1 MNVAAMTHRGA
12 LRSENQDALC
22 VAKRVWT
29 GDMSVPQ
36 VLETKWLQTEGLQ
49 MEGLQTGEFPLL
61 LAVVD
66 GMGGH
71 KGGAQAARILAE
83 VLSGAAFGAELDLEA
98 DKRVLNSLFQEAAL
112 RMESEARQAPDL
124 ADMGAT
130 VSGAVIREKNAF
142 VFNCGD
148 CRVYRFSGGGL
159 ERLTRDHSVVQT
171 LYERGEIDEDEMR
184 THPQKNIVT
193 SAVSADP
200 AVMWELYAK
209 GVSRWENDVFFL
221 CSDGVWEA
229 MDSRQLER
237 RLAQGLPLGRETLA
251 QGAAGLFDALLA
263 AECRD
268 NVSFLWQVG

>member
-1 MNVAAMTHRGA
+1 MNIAAMTHRGA
-12 LRSENQDALC
+12 VRSENQDALC
-22 VAKRVWT
+22 VAKRIWT
-29 GDMSVPQ
+29 EDMSAPQ
-36 VLETKWLQTEGLQ
+36 ILKMEELRMEELQ
-49 MEGLQTGEFPLL
+49 MEEFQMKELPLL

-71 KGGAQAARILAE
+71 KGGGRAARILAE
-83 VLSGAAFGAELDLEA
+83 VLSGAVFEAKLDLEA
-98 DKRVLNSLFQEAAL
+98 DEGVLNSLLQEAAL

-130 VSGAVIREKNAF
+130 VSGAVIREKNAL

-148 CRVYRFSGGGL
+148 CRVYRFSSGGL
-159 ERLTRDHSVVQT
+159 ERLTRDHSIVQI
-171 LYERGEIDEDEMR
+171 LYEQGEIDEDEMR
-184 THPQKNIVT
+184 LHPQKNIVT

-200 AVMWELYAK
+200 TVMWELYVK

-229 MDSRQLER
+229 MDSRQLAR
-237 RLAQGLPLGRETLA
+237 WLTPGLPLA

-263 AECRD
+263 GGCRD